1 MQTSVLPLEDIFVG
15 ELHFGLDSFR
25 KIETTA
31 DTIVAPNS
39 PENSIVRSANAESLA
54 IAVEAIVRIYG
65 VLCDVGD
72 DGHGGKMISAP

>member
-15 ELHFGLDSFR
+15 ELHFGLDRFR
-25 KIETTA
+25 KIETAA

-39 PENSIVRSANAESLA
+39 PENPIVRSANAESLA
-54 IAVEAIVRIYG
+54 VAVEAIVGIYG
-65 VLCDVGD
+65 VLCDVRN